1 MNKMTQYFTP
11 RTLAILAFMVLV
23 ALIRVLSAINGELSP
38 LSNFTPLG
46 AMALFGGAY
55 FSRPR
60 AMAFPLLTLWMSD
73 IILNRMVFYGEWRLF
88 YDGFYWTYGAF
99 VLMVVIGQFM
109 MNKKTVGRLVLSTL
123 VVVFIHWIVTD
134 TGVWLVRETYPIT
147 LQGYWMCLLAAIP
160 YELNF
165 MVGTLVYGAILFG
178 SFEWMQYRFPIFK
191 ISATV

>member
-1 MNKMTQYFTP
+1 MTQYFTP